1 MITPMDI
8 ENQSR
13 AADASAEALLI
24 GLYDAI
30 DRQDVDA
37 VVALFGPDARIPD
50 SLEGVA
56 LAGHDQIRA
65 YYLRQFAAIH
75 VSCSLLST
83 RLLPD
88 DRVEAFLHVQVRGSK
103 GGSWGEGRIQ
113 ATYRIDAGKITEMLV
128 DTSVGI

>member
-8 ENQSR
+8 ENQPR

-37 VVALFGPDARIPD
+37 VVALFGPNARIPD
-50 SLEGVA
+50 SLEGATLV
-56 LAGHDQIRA
+56 GRDHIRA

-88 DRVEAFLHVQVRGSK
+88 DRVEAFLHVQVRGAE
-103 GGSWGEGRIQ
+103 GGSWGEGRVQ
-113 ATYRIDAGKITEMLV
+113 ATYRIDGGKITEMIV